1 MTDSAMDFGAYGLA
15 GDAFNQAD
23 YRLYTDAAIARLEQE
38 RIFEGPAWC
47 FIGLDVEVPL
57 PGDYKTSW
65 VGALPIILVRG
76 KDGALRAM
84 VNRCTHKGSTIVF
97 DGSGCAER
105 FVCPYHNWYYDLEG
119 SLTAVAFGNGIKG
132 QGGMPAGFSKQA
144 HGLRRLRVATIAGL
158 VFVSVAEQGPG
169 LEEYLGT
176 RIAHHI
182 RRTLGRGLV
191 VLGQYT
197 QVMHNNWKLYM
208 ENTRDSYH
216 ASLLHVFFTTFRL
229 NRLDMAGGMAVGEN
243 GWNTLSYTQGTQ
255 NFSDEAYADARALNT
270 DIKLHDPSLVANWPE
285 FADGIVS
292 SITSVFPAL
301 VMQQISNSLAVRQLV
316 PKGPDKCE
324 LVWTLLGTAEDS
336 AAQTEMRVRQS
347 NLVGPAGLVSM
358 EDGIIGNFV
367 QRSIASA
374 RGERTVMRMGG
385 DGVASQESR
394 VTEAGVRAFWKA
406 WRDHME
412 PA

>member
-1 MTDSAMDFGAYGLA
+1 
-15 GDAFNQAD
+15 
-23 YRLYTDAAIARLEQE
+23 
-38 RIFEGPAWC
+38 
-47 FIGLDVEVPL
+47 
-57 PGDYKTSW
+57 
-65 VGALPIILVRG
+65 
-76 KDGALRAM
+76 
-84 VNRCTHKGSTIVF
+84 
-97 DGSGCAER
+97 
-105 FVCPYHNWYYDLEG
+105 
-119 SLTAVAFGNGIKG
+119 
-132 QGGMPAGFSKQA
+132 MPAAFDKRT

-158 VFVSVAEQGPG
+158 IFVSVAADGPA
-169 LEEYLGT
+169 LEDYLGT
-176 RIAHHI
+176 RIALHI

-243 GWNTLSYTQGTQ
+243 GWNTLSYTRGTQ
-255 NFSDEAYADARALNT
+255 KFNDEAYADARALNT
-270 DIKLHDPSLVANWPE
+270 DIKLNDPSLVANWAE
-285 FADGIVS
+285 FEDGIVS
-292 SITSVFPAL
+292 SITSVFPSL
-301 VMQQISNSLAVRQLV
+301 IMQQISNSLAVRHLV

-324 LVWTLLGTAEDS
+324 RVGTLLGTVEDTV
-336 AAQTEMRVRQS
+336 AQTEMRIRQS

-385 DGVASQESR
+385 DGVVSQESR

-406 WRDHME
+406 YRAHME